1 MIKKCVVC
9 EKSFKTTN
17 ATKFCSTYCRVK
29 HQSRTKP
36 KKRKGTG
43 GTLCWSCQKATGG
56 CSWSRVFTPVEGYTT
71 EKAIINISLGARY
84 AINEH
89 LSAFLDGHNLLNR
102 HHQYYAGYPSQ
113 GISVM
118 AGAAFKF

>member
-1 MIKKCVVC
+1 MLKGNQALLARAPMLDAN
-9 EKSFKTTN
+9 FKG
-17 ATKFCSTYCRVK
+17 RVRIIEGLYA
-29 HQSRTKP
+29 HTDMRFTI
-36 KKRKGTG
+36 
-43 GTLCWSCQKATGG
+43 
-56 CSWSRVFTPVEGYTT
+56 FTPVEGYTP

-84 AINEH
+84 AINER

-102 HHQYYAGYPSQ
+102 HHQYFAGYPSQ